1 MADSVTG
8 IRINGL
14 ESADS
19 SNVTDNDYLVNMV
32 DDIFLEATTWVLNN
46 KKER

>member
-19 SNVTDNDYLVNMV
+19 SNVTDNDYLAI
-32 DDIFLEATTWVLNN
+32 DTATAT
-46 KKER
+46 KKNHI